1 PLLSWHWNEERD
13 TNEALKPLSEAGLVL
28 HGLRAT
34 AVVRARKAGATDL
47 QIANMFGMSEPMVA
61 RYSRLEDQ
69 TEMAL
74 AAVHFLDRTAQER
87 QAANELKKQVL
98 S

>member
-1 PLLSWHWNEERD
+1 LLSWHWNDVRD
-13 TNEALKPLSEAGLVL
+13 NNSKLKPLKEAGLVL

-47 QIANMFGMSEPMVA
+47 QIASMYGMSVPMVS
-61 RYSRLEDQ
+61 RYSRLADQ
-69 TEMAL
+69 SDMAL

-87 QAANELKKQVL
+87 LGANPLQNRA
-98 S
+98 